1 MHSTEAQLAHLESK
15 LNATAA
21 DVSDIKG
28 VITSIDKSLQ
38 KLTVLEE
45 RHSQT
50 REGLARAHKRID
62 EVEDTLKDEV
72 KGHEKRIQALEI
84 HDAKGLWVE
93 RIMWVL
99 VAGVFAAIA
108 KGLV

>member
-1 MHSTEAQLAHLESK
+1 MAATEIQLAHLESK

-28 VITSIDKSLQ
+28 VMGSIDKSLQ
-38 KLTVLEE
+38 KLTLLEE

-50 REGLARAHKRID
+50 RESSERAHRRID
-62 EVEDTLKDEV
+62 EVEDAFKDDI

-84 HDAKGLWVE
+84 HDARGLWVE
-93 RIMWVL
+93 RVMWVV
-99 VAGVFAAIA
+99 VAGIFAAIA

>member
-1 MHSTEAQLAHLESK
+1 MPATEIQLAQLESK

-28 VITSIDKSLQ
+28 VMGSIDKSLQ
-38 KLTVLEE
+38 KLTLLEE

-50 REGLARAHKRID
+50 RESSERAHRRID
-62 EVEDTLKDEV
+62 EVEDSFKDDI

-84 HDAKGLWVE
+84 HDARGLWVE
-93 RIMWVL
+93 RVVWVA
-99 VAGVFAAIA
+99 VAGIIAAVI
-108 KGLV
+108 KMGL

>member
-1 MHSTEAQLAHLESK
+1 MPATEIQLAQLESK

-28 VITSIDKSLQ
+28 VISSIDKSLQ
-38 KLTVLEE
+38 KLTILEE

-50 REGLARAHKRID
+50 RENSERAHKRID
-62 EVEDTLKDEV
+62 EVEDLFQDEI
-72 KGHEKRIQALEI
+72 KGHEKRIQNLEL

-93 RIMWVL
+93 RVVWVA
-99 VAGVFAAIA
+99 VAGIIAAII
-108 KGLV
+108 KMGL

>member
-1 MHSTEAQLAHLESK
+1 MSSTEAQLAHLESK

-28 VITSIDKSLQ
+28 VISSIDKSLQ
-38 KLTVLEE
+38 KLTILEE

-50 REGLARAHKRID
+50 RENSERAHKRID
-62 EVEDTLKDEV
+62 EVEDLLQDEI
-72 KGHEKRIQALEI
+72 KGHEKRIQNLEL

-93 RIMWVL
+93 RVVWVA
-99 VAGVFAAIA
+99 VAGIIAAII
-108 KGLV
+108 KMGL

>member
-1 MHSTEAQLAHLESK
+1 MAATEIQLAQLESK
-15 LNATAA
+15 LNATAS
-21 DVSDIKG
+21 DVSDIKSFISS
-28 VITSIDKSLQ
+28 VDKSLQ
-38 KLTVLEE
+38 KLTLLEE

-50 REGLARAHKRID
+50 RENLTRAHSRID
-62 EVEDTLKDEV
+62 EVEHWLQEEV
-72 KGHEKRIQALEI
+72 KGHEKRIQALEL

-93 RIMWVL
+93 RIMWVV

>member
-1 MHSTEAQLAHLESK
+1 MPATEIQLAQLESK

-28 VITSIDKSLQ
+28 VMNSIDRSLQ

-45 RHSQT
+45 RHTQT
-50 REGLARAHKRID
+50 RDDLD
-62 EVEDTLKDEV
+62 EIKDSY
-72 KGHEKRIQALEI
+72 KDHEKRIQALEI

-93 RIMWVL
+93 RVVWVA
-99 VAGVFAAIA
+99 VAGIIA
-108 KGLV
+108 TVIKMGL

>member
-1 MHSTEAQLAHLESK
+1 MASTEAQLAHLESK
-15 LNATAA
+15 LNATAN

-45 RHSQT
+45 RHAQT
-50 REGLARAHKRID
+50 KDGLERAHRRID
-62 EVEDTLKDEV
+62 EVEDTLKDEA
-72 KGHEKRIQALEI
+72 KGHEKRIQALEL

-93 RIMWVL
+93 RVMWVL

>member
-15 LNATAA
+15 LNATAS

-50 REGLARAHKRID
+50 REGLDRAHKRID
-62 EVEDTLKDEV
+62 EVEEWIQDEV
-72 KGHEKRIQALEI
+72 KGHEKRIQNLEL

-93 RIMWVL
+93 RVVWVA
-99 VAGVFAAIA
+99 VAGIIAAII
-108 KGLV
+108 KMGI

>member
-1 MHSTEAQLAHLESK
+1 MPATEIQLAQLESK

-28 VITSIDKSLQ
+28 VMGSIDKSLQ
-38 KLTVLEE
+38 KLTLLEE

-50 REGLARAHKRID
+50 RESSNRAHRRID
-62 EVEDTLKDEV
+62 EVEDTLQDEI

-93 RIMWVL
+93 RVVWVA
-99 VAGVFAAIA
+99 VAGIVAAVI
-108 KGLV
+108 KMGL